1 MQLTLFARSRAWGCV
16 LRITLKPENLHG
28 TFVQEV
34 EAISRQHL
42 LDCNQCG
49 RCSAGCPLVDE
60 MDLLPSMVIRLAQL
74 GSEDVL
80 LSQTPWICAACL
92 MCQTRCPKGVDI
104 PRVMEAVRQVSLR
117 RGDPPLITSQIDPAL
132 LATAPQMAVVGALRK
147 AGK

>member
-1 MQLTLFARSRAWGCV
+1 MRV
-16 LRITLKPENLHG
+16 ILKPEDLHG
-28 TFVQEV
+28 AFVQEI
-34 EAISRQHL
+34 EAISQQHL

-60 MDLLPSMVIRLAQL
+60 MDLLPSVVIRLAQL

-80 LSQTPWICAACL
+80 SSKTPWICAACL

-104 PRVMEAVRQVSLR
+104 PRLMEAVRQVSLR
-117 RGDPPLITSQIDPAL
+117 RGDPPLMTGQIDPEL
-132 LATAPQMAVVGALRK
+132 LASAPQMAIVGALRK